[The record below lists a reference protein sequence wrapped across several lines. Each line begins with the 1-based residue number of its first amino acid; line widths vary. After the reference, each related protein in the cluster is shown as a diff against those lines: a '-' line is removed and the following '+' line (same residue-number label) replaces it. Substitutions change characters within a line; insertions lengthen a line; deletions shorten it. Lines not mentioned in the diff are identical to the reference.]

1 MSGKRAK
8 TTGSPGPIRNVIVQI
23 KLQYVS
29 GRSILSGIFGH
40 LSSGYPWRIRIL
52 QADDEL
58 TEDAVAQA
66 EASGVDGMILT
77 LPGRP
82 GALERAAASHI
93 PAVFMNLDEA
103 LHLRRSN
110 AAFLSVDNAA
120 IGRAG
125 AHHLLSCGN
134 FASFAFVH
142 VTPDVGGWSR
152 PRAKAFRAALAASGR
167 PVAEYPARETVG
179 DEADRRDLADF
190 LAALPRPAGVMAT
203 YDGRATHILNAC
215 SAAGLAVPRQIAVIG
230 VDNDEF
236 FCNFSSP
243 PLSSVLPDFEGGGR
257 MAAEELEALMA
268 GRGARSPN
276 VVPIPVKKVVAR
288 ESTAPLPPATAL
300 VESALAYIRAHAA
313 EGATPTDVV
322 RHLGVSRRLAE
333 LRFRELR
340 GGTIRAAIEKERLD
354 HVKRLL
360 RTTTRPIGRIAEET
374 GFGSADCLSRLF
386 HQRTGQSP
394 RAWRAQHTP

>member
-1 MSGKRAK
+1 
-8 TTGSPGPIRNVIVQI
+8 
-23 KLQYVS
+23 
-29 GRSILSGIFGH
+29 
-40 LSSGYPWRIRIL
+40 
-52 QADDEL
+52 
-58 TEDAVAQA
+58 
-66 EASGVDGMILT
+66 
-77 LPGRP
+77 
-82 GALERAAASHI
+82 
-93 PAVFMNLDEA
+93 
-103 LHLRRSN
+103 
-110 AAFLSVDNAA
+110 
-120 IGRAG
+120 
-125 AHHLLSCGN
+125 
-134 FASFAFVH
+134 
-142 VTPDVGGWSR
+142 
-152 PRAKAFRAALAASGR
+152 
-167 PVAEYPARETVG
+167 
-179 DEADRRDLADF
+179 
-190 LAALPRPAGVMAT
+190 MAT

-257 MAAEELEALMA
+257 MAAEELEALVA
-268 GRGARSPN
+268 GRGTRSPN

-386 HQRTGQSP
+386 RQRTGKSP
-394 RAWRAQHTP
+394 RAWRAQHAQ